1 MPRVLAQ
8 AHRVL
13 AQARDVAEGALR
25 IPGDN
30 PLYLAPD
37 DAHPLGR
44 VLSNGSFHDC
54 APYWAIDSI
63 SFAWAELAGLSSRH
77 VVKLH
82 HPDIVGSEAGGRYSS
97 DHNTQ
102 PLTNSHAWFARK
114 ARDLARPTFMPADD
128 VGNFQSDV
136 LLPSFYAY
144 EKESG
149 IADCFDGCMAI
160 LAAVAS
166 QVLWRQGREPAPPL
180 RDFLAT
186 VRDTFPPVEDLRN
199 LGRDV
204 ETLKDRFRR
213 GVGLVWQT

>member
-1 MPRVLAQ
+1 MSPK
-8 AHRVL
+8 
-13 AQARDVAEGALR
+13 GPLR

-37 DAHPLGR
+37 GAHPLGR

-54 APYWAIDSI
+54 APYWAIDSVG
-63 SFAWAELAGLSSRH
+63 FAWAELAGLSSRH

-82 HPDIVGSEAGGRYSS
+82 HPEHRRFRGRRALFKRSQHPAA
-97 DHNTQ
+97 DRNT
-102 PLTNSHAWFARK
+102 HAWFARK

-149 IADCFDGCMAI
+149 IADCFDGCMAV

-186 VRDTFPPVEDLRN
+186 VRDAFPPVEDLRN

-213 GVGLVWQT
+213 SFVDP